1 MKLKKYLYK
10 KVESTNNV
18 ALRLIKRGNQRGI
31 ILTDQQTKGK
41 GQRKNKWISIKGNLF
56 LSVFFEISKKISLSK
71 IINLNLK
78 IIKKIIYKK
87 INTLIQI
94 KKPNDILINRKKV
107 CGILQETIFKQN
119 RKYLIVG
126 IGINLM
132 RNPVIKN
139 YPTTNLTDL
148 LNKKVSKKK
157 IENDLKKL
165 FELKLAKLYK
175 LKK

>member
-18 ALRLIKRGNQRGI
+18 ALRLIKQGNQRGI

-126 IGINLM
+126 IGINVSSSPKI
-132 RNPVIKN
+132 NN
-139 YPTTNLTDL
+139 YSTTFLNNYT
-148 LNKKVSKKK
+148 NKKLNRLELFKE
-157 IENDLKKL
+157 IKL
-165 FELKLAKLYK
+165 LYEK
-175 LKK
+175 NLHSFGV

>member
-18 ALRLIKRGNQRGI
+18 ALRLIKQGNQRGI
-31 ILTDQQTKGK
+31 ILSDQQTKGK

-87 INTLIQI
+87 INSLILI
-94 KKPNDILINRKKV
+94 KKPNDILINKKKV
-107 CGILQETIFKQN
+107 CGILQETIFREG

-126 IGINLM
+126 IGINVS
-132 RNPVIKN
+132 NSPQINN
-139 YPTTNLTDL
+139 YPTTFLNNYT
-148 LNKKVSKKK
+148 NKKLNRL
-157 IENDLKKL
+157 EL
-165 FELKLAKLYK
+165 FKEIKFLYEK
-175 LKK
+175 NLHLFGV

>member
-18 ALRLIKRGNQRGI
+18 ALRLIKQGNQRGI

-87 INTLIQI
+87 IN
-94 KKPNDILINRKKV
+94 
-107 CGILQETIFKQN
+107 IF
-119 RKYLIVG
+119 
-126 IGINLM
+126 
-132 RNPVIKN
+132 
-139 YPTTNLTDL
+139 
-148 LNKKVSKKK
+148 NKKCLKIIAITQGVKKFYTK
-157 IENDLKKL
+157 KFNLKKN
-165 FELKLAKLYK
+165 KM
-175 LKK
+175 

>member
-10 KVESTNNV
+10 KVENTNNV
-18 ALRLIKRGNQRGI
+18 ALRLIKQGNQRGI

-87 INTLIQI
+87 INTLILI
-94 KKPNDILINRKKV
+94 KKPNDILINKKKV
-107 CGILQETIFKQN
+107 CGILQETIFMQN

-126 IGINLM
+126 IGINVSSSPKI
-132 RNPVIKN
+132 NN
-139 YPTTNLTDL
+139 YQTTFLNNYT
-148 LNKKVSKKK
+148 NKK
-157 IENDLKKL
+157 LKRLELFKEIKL
-165 FELKLAKLYK
+165 QYEKNLHSFGV
-175 LKK
+175 

>member
-18 ALRLIKRGNQRGI
+18 ALRLIKQGNQRGI

-41 GQRKNKWISIKGNLF
+41 GQRKNNWISIKGNLF
-56 LSVFFEISKKISLSK
+56 LSVFFEVSKKISLSK
-71 IINLNLK
+71 ITNFNLK

-87 INTLIQI
+87 INALILI
-94 KKPNDILINRKKV
+94 KKPNDILINKKKV

-126 IGINLM
+126 IGIN
-132 RNPVIKN
+132 
-139 YPTTNLTDL
+139 
-148 LNKKVSKKK
+148 VSSLSL
-157 IENDLKKL
+157 IHI
-165 FELKLAKLYK
+165 
-175 LKK
+175 

>member
-18 ALRLIKRGNQRGI
+18 ALRLIKQGHQRGI

-41 GQRKNKWISIKGNLF
+41 GQRKNIWISIKGNLF
-56 LSVFFEISKKISLSK
+56 LSVFFEINKKLPLSK

-87 INTLIQI
+87 INSLILI
-94 KKPNDILINRKKV
+94 KKPNDILINKKKV
-107 CGILQETIFKQN
+107 CGILQEMVFREG

-126 IGINLM
+126 IGINVS
-132 RNPVIKN
+132 NSPKINN
-139 YPTTNLTDL
+139 YPTTFLNNYT
-148 LNKKVSKKK
+148 NKKL
-157 IENDLKKL
+157 NRFQL
-165 FELKLAKLYK
+165 FKEIKFLYEK
-175 LKK
+175 NLHLFRV

>member
-18 ALRLIKRGNQRGI
+18 ALRLIKQGNQRGI

-56 LSVFFEISKKISLSK
+56 LSVFFEIGKKISLSK

-94 KKPNDILINRKKV
+94 KKPNDILINKKKV
-107 CGILQETIFKQN
+107 CGILQEIIFRQN

-126 IGINLM
+126 LGIN
-132 RNPVIKN
+132 
-139 YPTTNLTDL
+139 
-148 LNKKVSKKK
+148 VSSLSL
-157 IENDLKKL
+157 IHI
-165 FELKLAKLYK
+165 
-175 LKK
+175 

>member
-18 ALRLIKRGNQRGI
+18 ALRLIKQGNQRGI

-94 KKPNDILINRKKV
+94 KKPNDILINKKKV
-107 CGILQETIFKQN
+107 CGILQETIFREG

-126 IGINLM
+126 IGINVSTSPKI
-132 RNPVIKN
+132 NN
-139 YPTTNLTDL
+139 YQTTFLNNYT
-148 LNKKVSKKK
+148 NKKLNRLELFKE
-157 IENDLKKL
+157 IKL
-165 FELKLAKLYK
+165 LYEK
-175 LKK
+175 NLHSFGV

>member
-18 ALRLIKRGNQRGI
+18 ALRLIKQGNKRGI

-78 IIKKIIYKK
+78 IIKKIICKK

-94 KKPNDILINRKKV
+94 KKPNDILINKKKV

-126 IGINLM
+126 IGINISSSPKI
-132 RNPVIKN
+132 NN
-139 YPTTNLTDL
+139 YPTAFLNNYT
-148 LNKKVSKKK
+148 NKKIKRLELFKE
-157 IENDLKKL
+157 IKL
-165 FELKLAKLYK
+165 LYEK
-175 LKK
+175 NLHSFGV